1 MNDITRCPS
10 HELLVTY
17 LYDECDPAERGSIAA
32 HLALCASCAEEVQ
45 GLRDARVHLA
55 AWSPP
60 AMPLGF
66 QLTRTESEQPS
77 KVLRPAA
84 WWRRPLPAWAQAAAA
99 AVIFAAGMSA
109 GAARSGDPGIENA
122 ATGSDTRAAITAPV
136 ASNTVSPDDFDRLAA
151 RLRSVETAQQ
161 QPVAF
166 ARPAS
171 ALDERALLERVS
183 AMIDARVAQSDRQ
196 SISLLASA
204 GRSLESYRAELA
216 GRMDVI
222 EDVLES
228 QRQDIQ
234 QVSRGYGYQVV
245 NAASLLPPGR

>member
-32 HLALCASCAEEVQ
+32 HLALCASCAEDVQ

-66 QLTRTESEQPS
+66 QLTRNQSEQPS

-99 AVIFAAGMSA
+99 VVIFAAGMSA
-109 GAARSGDPGIENA
+109 GAARSNDVAVENA
-122 ATGSDTRAAITAPV
+122 AAGSDTRAVVTAPV
-136 ASNTVSPDDFDRLAA
+136 AVDTVSRDDFDRLAA
-151 RLRSVETAQQ
+151 RLRSVESMQSRLASLPRT
-161 QPVAF
+161 
-166 ARPAS
+166 PAGIVDEQ
-171 ALDERALLERVS
+171 ALLLKMGTLVDERVALSERKNIGGLNEIVRELYALRDESTQRMDLLEADQREQRR
-183 AMIDARVAQSDRQ
+183 ALTRDYRQ
-196 SISLLASA
+196 AVNLPSLYQ
-204 GRSLESYRAELA
+204 GR
-216 GRMDVI
+216 
-222 EDVLES
+222 
-228 QRQDIQ
+228 
-234 QVSRGYGYQVV
+234 
-245 NAASLLPPGR
+245 

>member
-17 LYDECDPAERGSIAA
+17 LYDECDPAERDAIAA
-32 HLALCASCAEEVQ
+32 HLALCASCPEEVQ

-66 QLTRTESEQPS
+66 QLTRTESEPS

-122 ATGSDTRAAITAPV
+122 ATRSDTPAAITAPV
-136 ASNTVSPDDFDRLAA
+136 ASNTVSRDDFDRLAA
-151 RLRSVETAQQ
+151 RLRSVESTQSKFVSL
-161 QPVAF
+161 P
-166 ARPAS
+166 RTPAGNIDEQ
-171 ALDERALLERVS
+171 ALLLNFTKLIDERVALSERKTIGGLNEIVLALNASNDRLTERMDLLELDQRQQGV
-183 AMIDARVAQSDRQ
+183 AITRVAQTGLSQ
-196 SISLLASA
+196 VPAFFQNG
-204 GRSLESYRAELA
+204 GR
-216 GRMDVI
+216 
-222 EDVLES
+222 
-228 QRQDIQ
+228 
-234 QVSRGYGYQVV
+234 
-245 NAASLLPPGR
+245 